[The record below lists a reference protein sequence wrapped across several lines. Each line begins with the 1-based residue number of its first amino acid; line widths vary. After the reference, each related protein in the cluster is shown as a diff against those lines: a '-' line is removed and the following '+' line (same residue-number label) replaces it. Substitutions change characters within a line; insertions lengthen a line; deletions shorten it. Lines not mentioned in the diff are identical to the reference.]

1 MVGGSVC
8 RWGVGVGVA
17 VAALALVGPAW
28 AEVPISE
35 NANQRFEEG
44 VRYLSTQDA
53 DRYERAY
60 REFKAAYA
68 DSPSWKIL
76 GNLGIVAQE
85 LERDGEAIDA
95 FKGYLEGGGKELSA
109 QERAQFKKDLALIE
123 SGYITVDIQSKPK
136 GAWIVDERLPEVG
149 RSVVN
154 RYGPTSGPLKLR
166 VRAGHHLVRA
176 ELAGYSS
183 DSWEFSEEPGASV
196 SHRMTLRPT
205 ETASEAPVRHGSKEA
220 DLPSSKAGSP
230 ALRTASYVAFGLGA
244 VGVAAGTWFYFDG
257 KDKSRQADAAFTRCQ
272 QANGGACPEDSD
284 NALSRTA
291 SRLENAEGAALT
303 RSLIGFVSGGALL
316 TTGVVLFVMGSGESD
331 AKEREQASIL
341 PWIGPGSLGLSGR
354 F

>member
-1 MVGGSVC
+1 MVGVGVC
-8 RWGVGVGVA
+8 RWGFGVGVA
-17 VAALALVGPAW
+17 AATLAFVGLAQ

-53 DRYERAY
+53 DRYEKAY

-85 LERDGEAIDA
+85 LERDGEAMDA

-109 QERAQFKKDLALIE
+109 QERAQFKKDLALLE
-123 SGYITVDIQSKPK
+123 SGYITLDIQSKPN

-176 ELAGYSS
+176 ELAGYNS
-183 DSWEFSEEPGASV
+183 DSWEFSEEPGGSV
-196 SHRMTLRPT
+196 AHRMALRRT
-205 ETASEAPVRHGSKEA
+205 ETASEAPVRQDSRQA
-220 DLPSSKAGSP
+220 DLTNSRAGSP
-230 ALRTASYVAFGLGA
+230 GLRTASYVAFGLGA

-257 KDKSRQADAAFTRCQ
+257 KDKSKQADAALTRCQ
-272 QANGGACPEDSD
+272 QANGGECPEDPN
-284 NALSRTA
+284 NAQYRATA
-291 SRLENAEGAALT
+291 GLQDAEGAALT
-303 RSLIGFVSGGALL
+303 RSLISFVSGGALL
-316 TTGVVLFVMGSGESD
+316 TTGVVLFVMGSSESD
-331 AKEREQASIL
+331 AKEREQARIT
-341 PWIGPGSLGLSGR
+341 PWIGPGSVGLSGS